1 MKKVPY
7 ARDRLVEGYL
17 WALAFSSQPE
27 YNKARMFVGKLMALA
42 AILDDTYDAYGTIQE
57 LELFTEAIQRLMCF
71 TSYSLYYMFNRK
83 MTLKIAWLTISFFFG
98 SFFPFRWDISPI
110 ESLPQCMK
118 VVFETILE
126 LCEEIKLETSESGK
140 SSFVVP
146 RFTQAVR
153 LFLFLF
159 FFLLE
164 YFFR

>member
-57 LELFTEAIQRLMCF
+57 LELFKEAIQRLMCF

-83 MTLKIAWLTISFFFG
+83 MTLKIAWLTISFFFWL
-98 SFFPFRWDISPI
+98 FFP
-110 ESLPQCMK
+110 LQM
-118 VVFETILE
+118 
-126 LCEEIKLETSESGK
+126 G
-140 SSFVVP
+140 
-146 RFTQAVR
+146 
-153 LFLFLF
+153 
-159 FFLLE
+159 
-164 YFFR
+164 Y